1 MADLPFEIPQQPRA
15 WLVGQAGVEH
25 LATDEGTTLL
35 GMAEPEQ
42 ARNGRGVGAAVGG
55 QFQQPGR
62 RTGLLPSHH
71 RGAAAE
77 INGDGAR
84 HGEGGQAAV
93 ECCPKLALK
102 KPPEMLT
109 SSDLNPKELAK
120 RADSLIRHSSN
131 RYLTTVR
138 IAFRA
143 KQRRFDDFDGLLD
156 DSMIK
161 PVQRAI
167 IELSDEQDQP
177 DLLPG

>member
-1 MADLPFEIPQQPRA
+1 M
-15 WLVGQAGVEH
+15 
-25 LATDEGTTLL
+25 
-35 GMAEPEQ
+35 
-42 ARNGRGVGAAVGG
+42 
-55 QFQQPGR
+55 
-62 RTGLLPSHH
+62 PS
-71 RGAAAE
+71 
-77 INGDGAR
+77 
-84 HGEGGQAAV
+84 
-93 ECCPKLALK
+93 
-102 KPPEMLT
+102 
-109 SSDLNPKELAK
+109 SSPVNPKDLAQ
-120 RADSLIRHSSN
+120 RAESLIRHANN